1 MHNQL
6 ILADNLSA
14 LKELKTESI
23 DLIYIDPP
31 FNSKRDYIGKIS
43 DGSGKEILAKFED
56 NWRGGIDTYYCL
68 FLE

>member
-14 LKELKTESI
+14 LKELKTESV

-31 FNSKRDYIGKIS
+31 FNSSRNYIGKIS
-43 DGSGKEILAKFED
+43 DGSGKEILCK
-56 NWRGGIDTYYCL
+56 L
-68 FLE
+68 